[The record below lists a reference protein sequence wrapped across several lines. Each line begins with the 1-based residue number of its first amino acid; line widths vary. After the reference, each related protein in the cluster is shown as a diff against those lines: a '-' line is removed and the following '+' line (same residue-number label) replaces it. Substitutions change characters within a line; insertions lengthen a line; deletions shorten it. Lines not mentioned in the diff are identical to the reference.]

1 MKRLFGLLIAGLF
14 VACQQ
19 DLDTY
24 SGENFIYFDATS
36 DSTFFSYAYVDG
48 DVKSDSMWVW
58 VRMSGMVSDKDRE
71 FKMKIAETNA
81 EPGIDFTPLSDTLQI
96 PAGNTF
102 SAVLVE
108 LLRPEHLKTEE
119 RYIVLELQENENFKL
134 KYPNQL
140 VNSTSD
146 KTYSKIRYKIVFSEI
161 VDTPPAGWNETY
173 FGNFSVKKLD
183 IMCEALNM
191 SRILFND
198 VTYVNP
204 RREYI
209 ATKMV
214 KLLNETPEYE
224 EDGSLMQ
231 MGDMY
236 YN

>member
-1 MKRLFGLLIAGLF
+1 MKKLLGLLIAGLF
-14 VACQQ
+14 AACQQ

-58 VRMSGMVSDKDRE
+58 VRISGMVSNQDRA
-71 FKMKIAETNA
+71 FAMKIAETNG
-81 EPGIDFTPLSDTLQI
+81 EPGVDFAPLSDTLQI

-102 SAVLVE
+102 TAVLVE

-134 KYPNQL
+134 KYANQP

-161 VDTPPAGWNETY
+161 VDTPPAGWDETY
-173 FGNFSVKKLD
+173 FGIFSVKKLD
-183 IMCEALNM
+183 AMCEALNM

-198 VTYVNP
+198 KTYINP
-204 RREYI
+204 RKEYI

-214 KLLNETPEYE
+214 KLWKENPEYE
-224 EDGSLMQ
+224 EDGSLMK